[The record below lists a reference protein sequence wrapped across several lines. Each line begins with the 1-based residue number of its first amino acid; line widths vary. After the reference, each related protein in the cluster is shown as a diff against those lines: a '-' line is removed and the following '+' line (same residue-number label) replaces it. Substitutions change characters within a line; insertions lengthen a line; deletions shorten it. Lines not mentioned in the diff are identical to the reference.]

1 MLLSFMLR
9 LFIYVLCYLCRTIA
23 LVATVFCRPYPTLNK
38 FYFILSYLIPHR
50 DDVIKWRHFPRYW
63 TFVWGIQ
70 QSLVNSLHIG
80 QWRGGLMFS
89 FICAWTKRL
98 DKQSRRWWFE
108 TPSRPL
114 WRHCNWNETLCHTP
128 PQNPQIQTANIFSP
142 YKFNLIFRNGERN
155 VTYGRTLN
163 R

>member
-1 MLLSFMLR
+1 MLLSFMLC

-23 LVATVFCRPYPTLNK
+23 LVATVICWPYPTLNK
-38 FYFILSYLIPHR
+38 FYLILSYPPSW
-50 DDVIKWRHFPRYW
+50 WRHQVETFSTLLAICVGNSAVTGEFPSHRPVTRW
-63 TFVWGIQ
+63 FDVFFH
-70 QSLVNSLHIG
+70 LRLN
-80 QWRGGLMFS
+80 
-89 FICAWTKRL
+89 KRL
-98 DKQSRRWWFE
+98 CKQSRRWWFE

-128 PQNPQIQTANIFSP
+128 SQNPQIQTANIFSP
-142 YKFNLIFRNGERN
+142 YKFNLVFRNGERN